1 VVRVLVVEDHPK
13 TSALLERGL
22 REHSYAVDLAQ
33 TGEDAVWM
41 GCENEYDVII
51 LDLTLP
57 DIDGFEVLRRVRAAG
72 RKSPVLV
79 LTARDAVDDRVLG
92 LDAGADDYLLKP
104 FAFEELLARLR
115 ALIRRGPIER
125 PAQIVVGDLYVDPA
139 SRSVRRGQ
147 TEVQLTRKEFALLE
161 LLAMNSDQVVSRQQ
175 LLEHAWDSH
184 FDGDSNVLDVYIRY
198 LREKI
203 DLPFGC
209 RSIETVRGHGYRLQ
223 PVQGHAPH
231 D

>member
-1 VVRVLVVEDHPK
+1 VRVLVVEDHPK

-22 REHSYAVDLAQ
+22 RENSYAVDLAQ
-33 TGEDAVWM
+33 TGEEAVWL
-41 GCENEYDVII
+41 GCEIEYDII
-51 LDLTLP
+51 VLDLMLP
-57 DIDGFEVLRRVRAAG
+57 DIDGFEVVRRIRSAG

-115 ALIRRGPIER
+115 ALARRGPIER
-125 PAQIVVGDLYVDPA
+125 STQIVVGDLEIDPT

-147 TEVQLTRKEFALLE
+147 SEVSLTRKEYALLE
-161 LLAMNSDQVVSRQQ
+161 LLAMNVGAVVSRQQ
-175 LLEHAWDSH
+175 LLEHAWDNH
-184 FDGDSNVLDVYIRY
+184 FDGDSNVLDVFIRY
-198 LREKI
+198 LRKKI
-203 DLPFGC
+203 DVPFGC
-209 RSIETVRGHGYRLQ
+209 ESIETVRGVGYRLQ
-223 PVQGHAPH
+223 PVHGHATH